1 MHFKLNIRRYSPI
14 SHFHKIVN
22 IMRLSLVLCML
33 TIFCASAT
41 VSYSQVNEI
50 SLHLEDATLEQ
61 ALEAIKQQSEY
72 SFWYRN
78 DEINL
83 GRKVSVNIN
92 NQNIANVLDR
102 LLATQGLAYTINEK
116 HIVIYKTNE
125 KASHPMIT
133 DNKKITG
140 KVTDEKNEPIIG
152 ANVVVKGSTTGTITD
167 MDGNFTLEVPDQA
180 TLLVSYIGYTPK
192 EVAVKNQNNLSIMMI
207 EDSKTIDEVVVIG
220 YGSVKKS
227 NLTGAVS
234 SVKTTEIQQTP
245 MTSIDQGLVGRA
257 SGVQVTQTS
266 GMPGAVASIRVRG
279 SSSLQ
284 GGNEP
289 LYVIDGFPVYSGT
302 GFGSTGG
309 NTQIS
314 GLSTVNPSDIESIEI
329 LKDASATAIYGARAA
344 NGVVLITT
352 KSGKKGRDI
361 ITFESSF
368 GVQNVAK
375 TIDVMN
381 AQEYAALV
389 NEAYTNDGLDAPYN
403 TTQLGEI
410 AKLGNGTNWQD
421 EIFRPAMIQSY
432 QLTFSGGDNKT
443 TYAISGGYFDQ
454 KGVIINS
461 DFKRYSLRLNLD
473 RQIFNTLKVGT
484 HMSGTH
490 TISRTSAT
498 DVGGRDG
505 VVNGA
510 LKMNPIQSVYANEE
524 TGEYTP
530 TNDPG
535 LLIPNPVATAKEE
548 IYNNATTRVLGD
560 VYAEWEFLKDL
571 KLKVSLGMD
580 IMYLKQNKYTP
591 SNIYQSLGIA
601 SAKVGVNRSINWLN
615 ENILTWNKTFKDIHS
630 LNILGGFTIQRNNVE
645 SVTGASSNFVNDVM
659 KYNNLGAGS
668 IYDKPESS
676 ATQWSLMSYLARINY
691 SLYDRYLFSVNGCV
705 DGSSRFGGN
714 NKYGFFPSGSVA
726 WRISEEGF
734 MEPVKAV
741 INNLTKVSHPNK

>member
-133 DNKKITG
+133 NNKKITG

-659 KYNNLGAGS
+659 KYNN
-668 IYDKPESS
+668 I
-676 ATQWSLMSYLARINY
+676 
-691 SLYDRYLFSVNGCV
+691 
-705 DGSSRFGGN
+705 
-714 NKYGFFPSGSVA
+714 
-726 WRISEEGF
+726 
-734 MEPVKAV
+734 
-741 INNLTKVSHPNK
+741 

>member
-125 KASHPMIT
+125 KASHPIIT
-133 DNKKITG
+133 NNKKITG

-314 GLSTVNPSDIESIEI
+314 VLSTVNPSDIESIEI

-548 IYNNATTRVLGD
+548 IYNGNYIP
-560 VYAEWEFLKDL
+560 VYTSLPITITNNH
-571 KLKVSLGMD
+571 KL
-580 IMYLKQNKYTP
+580 YKYY
-591 SNIYQSLGIA
+591 I
-601 SAKVGVNRSINWLN
+601 
-615 ENILTWNKTFKDIHS
+615 
-630 LNILGGFTIQRNNVE
+630 
-645 SVTGASSNFVNDVM
+645 
-659 KYNNLGAGS
+659 
-668 IYDKPESS
+668 
-676 ATQWSLMSYLARINY
+676 
-691 SLYDRYLFSVNGCV
+691 C
-705 DGSSRFGGN
+705 
-714 NKYGFFPSGSVA
+714 
-726 WRISEEGF
+726 
-734 MEPVKAV
+734 
-741 INNLTKVSHPNK
+741 

>member
-133 DNKKITG
+133 NNKKITG

-510 LKMNPIQSVYANEE
+510 LKMNPIQSVYANKE

-548 IYNNATTRVLGD
+548 I
-560 VYAEWEFLKDL
+560 
-571 KLKVSLGMD
+571 
-580 IMYLKQNKYTP
+580 P
-591 SNIYQSLGIA
+591 
-601 SAKVGVNRSINWLN
+601 
-615 ENILTWNKTFKDIHS
+615 
-630 LNILGGFTIQRNNVE
+630 
-645 SVTGASSNFVNDVM
+645 
-659 KYNNLGAGS
+659 
-668 IYDKPESS
+668 
-676 ATQWSLMSYLARINY
+676 
-691 SLYDRYLFSVNGCV
+691 
-705 DGSSRFGGN
+705 
-714 NKYGFFPSGSVA
+714 
-726 WRISEEGF
+726 
-734 MEPVKAV
+734 
-741 INNLTKVSHPNK
+741 

>member
-133 DNKKITG
+133 NNKKITG

-645 SVTGASSNFVNDVM
+645 SVTGASSNFVKDVM
-659 KYNNLGAGS
+659 KYNKLG
-668 IYDKPESS
+668 D
-676 ATQWSLMSYLARINY
+676 
-691 SLYDRYLFSVNGCV
+691 
-705 DGSSRFGGN
+705 
-714 NKYGFFPSGSVA
+714 
-726 WRISEEGF
+726 
-734 MEPVKAV
+734 
-741 INNLTKVSHPNK
+741 

>member
-133 DNKKITG
+133 NNKKITG

-344 NGVVLITT
+344 NGVGLITT

-375 TIDVMN
+375 TIYVMN

-403 TTQLGEI
+403 STQLGEI

-560 VYAEWEFLKDL
+560 V
-571 KLKVSLGMD
+571 
-580 IMYLKQNKYTP
+580 P
-591 SNIYQSLGIA
+591 
-601 SAKVGVNRSINWLN
+601 
-615 ENILTWNKTFKDIHS
+615 
-630 LNILGGFTIQRNNVE
+630 
-645 SVTGASSNFVNDVM
+645 
-659 KYNNLGAGS
+659 
-668 IYDKPESS
+668 
-676 ATQWSLMSYLARINY
+676 
-691 SLYDRYLFSVNGCV
+691 
-705 DGSSRFGGN
+705 
-714 NKYGFFPSGSVA
+714 
-726 WRISEEGF
+726 
-734 MEPVKAV
+734 
-741 INNLTKVSHPNK
+741 

>member
-1 MHFKLNIRRYSPI
+1 
-14 SHFHKIVN
+14 
-22 IMRLSLVLCML
+22 
-33 TIFCASAT
+33 
-41 VSYSQVNEI
+41 
-50 SLHLEDATLEQ
+50 
-61 ALEAIKQQSEY
+61 
-72 SFWYRN
+72 
-78 DEINL
+78 
-83 GRKVSVNIN
+83 
-92 NQNIANVLDR
+92 
-102 LLATQGLAYTINEK
+102 
-116 HIVIYKTNE
+116 
-125 KASHPMIT
+125 
-133 DNKKITG
+133 
-140 KVTDEKNEPIIG
+140 
-152 ANVVVKGSTTGTITD
+152 
-167 MDGNFTLEVPDQA
+167 
-180 TLLVSYIGYTPK
+180 
-192 EVAVKNQNNLSIMMI
+192 MMI

-443 TYAISGGYFDQ
+443 TYAISGG
-454 KGVIINS
+454 ILI
-461 DFKRYSLRLNLD
+461 KR
-473 RQIFNTLKVGT
+473 V
-484 HMSGTH
+484 
-490 TISRTSAT
+490 
-498 DVGGRDG
+498 
-505 VVNGA
+505 
-510 LKMNPIQSVYANEE
+510 
-524 TGEYTP
+524 
-530 TNDPG
+530 
-535 LLIPNPVATAKEE
+535 
-548 IYNNATTRVLGD
+548 
-560 VYAEWEFLKDL
+560 
-571 KLKVSLGMD
+571 
-580 IMYLKQNKYTP
+580 
-591 SNIYQSLGIA
+591 
-601 SAKVGVNRSINWLN
+601 
-615 ENILTWNKTFKDIHS
+615 
-630 LNILGGFTIQRNNVE
+630 
-645 SVTGASSNFVNDVM
+645 
-659 KYNNLGAGS
+659 
-668 IYDKPESS
+668 
-676 ATQWSLMSYLARINY
+676 
-691 SLYDRYLFSVNGCV
+691 
-705 DGSSRFGGN
+705 
-714 NKYGFFPSGSVA
+714 
-726 WRISEEGF
+726 
-734 MEPVKAV
+734 
-741 INNLTKVSHPNK
+741 

>member
-133 DNKKITG
+133 NNKKITG

-180 TLLVSYIGYTPK
+180 TLLVYYIGYTPK
-192 EVAVKNQNNLSIMMI
+192 EVAYKNQNNLSIMMI

-548 IYNNATTRVLGD
+548 IYNNATTRVLGY
-560 VYAEWEFLKDL
+560 VYA
-571 KLKVSLGMD
+571 
-580 IMYLKQNKYTP
+580 
-591 SNIYQSLGIA
+591 
-601 SAKVGVNRSINWLN
+601 
-615 ENILTWNKTFKDIHS
+615 
-630 LNILGGFTIQRNNVE
+630 
-645 SVTGASSNFVNDVM
+645 
-659 KYNNLGAGS
+659 
-668 IYDKPESS
+668 
-676 ATQWSLMSYLARINY
+676 
-691 SLYDRYLFSVNGCV
+691 
-705 DGSSRFGGN
+705 
-714 NKYGFFPSGSVA
+714 
-726 WRISEEGF
+726 
-734 MEPVKAV
+734 
-741 INNLTKVSHPNK
+741 